1 MKEHYW
7 YTETEFANYPTC
19 ELKWE
24 PEYDC
29 YSLDS
34 KHLKAVWEFC
44 FAENKEDVIPLLKKF
59 VNEHPDFWDELKKG
73 GYEETTIEDIF
84 ALDDK
89 DRDEHIDYLMS
100 EWMAGDKDFIDACNE
115 FFDGYETFYGVLF
128 YKK

>member
-19 ELKWE
+19 ELEWE

-89 DRDEHIDYLMS
+89 KKVLCERRRRKKIQSSLTHIPFHTHN
-100 EWMAGDKDFIDACNE
+100 AQR
-115 FFDGYETFYGVLF
+115 YGSVLGCVRF
-128 YKK
+128 STV